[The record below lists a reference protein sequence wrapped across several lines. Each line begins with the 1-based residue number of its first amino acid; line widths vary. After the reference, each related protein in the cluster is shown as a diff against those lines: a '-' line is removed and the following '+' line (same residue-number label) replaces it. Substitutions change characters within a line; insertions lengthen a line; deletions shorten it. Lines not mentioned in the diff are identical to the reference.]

1 MSNISPTLQSAIE
14 APLVYARWVCYLDV
28 VGDPLR
34 ASTGLYDKTFSGT
47 GDPDLDGDT
56 YVSYPSDLISVSEVQ
71 HDEAGSNQ
79 VSVSMSGLIVNN
91 VDFLNT
97 IGNRSNWQGRTARLW
112 WYVVDENETQIGE
125 VYGYYTGYMNDIVI
139 NGSPDAQ
146 TITMTIEHYLVTLT
160 NTTNKTY
167 QMQKEYDSGDESAAR
182 SIAAANGANKSGI
195 STPFGDGIERGPGA
209 GGMFR

>member
-1 MSNISPTLQSAIE
+1 MSNLSPTLQSAIE

-91 VDFLNT
+91 IDFLNT

-112 WYVVDENETQIGE
+112 WYVVDQNENQIGE
-125 VYGYYTGYMNDIVI
+125 VYSYYTGYMNDIMI
-139 NGSPDAQ
+139 NGSPDSQ

-167 QMQKEYDSGDESAAR
+167 QMQGEYDSGDESAAR

-195 STPFGDGIERGPGA
+195 STPFGGNFEFGPGT
-209 GGMFR
+209 GGVFK